1 MSRTSEAAK
10 WIGKLLLQ
18 VPIYLVASYLV
29 RQLLGS
35 SYRLLIKAGSVLPP
49 NLLLQHFL
57 IVSLLDGFLAGLLG
71 LLVLRATFLLPFRT
85 RGGNESVLKKP
96 QTWTWILFTGWFM
109 LGILKWVA
117 ESTHHSVLT
126 ASSGVTFSG
135 AIEAFFGSGCQLI
148 GADIRQMVFSDCMD
162 QLNFTHPW
170 LGTIGYSAAAL
181 VPSRWLGPPNKRP
194 ESNEG
199 FPLITEGAKADEQSP
214 QERLAQ

>member
-1 MSRTSEAAK
+1 MSRASEAPK
-10 WIGKLLLQ
+10 WTGMLLLQ
-18 VPIYLVASYLV
+18 VPIYLVTSYLV

-35 SYRLLIKAGSVLPP
+35 IYRLLIKAGSVLPP

-71 LLVLRATFLLPFRT
+71 LLVLRATFLLSFRIQ
-85 RGGNESVLKKP
+85 GSNESALKKP

-109 LGILKWVA
+109 LGILKWIA
-117 ESTHHSVLT
+117 RNTHQSVLT
-126 ASSGVTFSG
+126 ASSSVTFSG
-135 AIEAFFGSGCQLI
+135 AIEAFFGSGCQLM
-148 GADIRQMVFSDCMD
+148 GADIRQMVFSDCMN

-181 VPSRWLGPPNKRP
+181 VPSRWLRPLNKQP

-199 FPLITEGAKADEQSP
+199 FPLITEGTKADEQST